1 MPSYVRLERVAKA
14 IESLNDWRG
23 SVRKQSIAHV
33 LPLLALIQKGINK
46 EQFRPFEESDDFAFF
61 DKYCG
66 IPGDAKEP
74 YFDPFGKIFRIAS
87 HPHSNIATARKG
99 TFSRSWQAASYET
112 AADGTTTWR
121 LDPNYASIF
130 AEKLGRGGVPAPRIN
145 VVDLAVWLFREQ
157 QFPDGATATT
167 LKDEF
172 LAAFP
177 FDEGDFDQL
186 FQCINEPSE
195 SLFQPQ
201 PVSQDQLAA
210 SIRSLALPPVEK
222 AVLGAG
228 VENSKP
234 SPKREL
240 ILAVD
245 DPLLEEVRTLLALG
259 TSGIILRGAPGTGK
273 SWYADQIALA
283 LTESDESRIFKVQFH
298 PSYTYEDFVDGFAPN
313 EETKSGFSV
322 VPKVLRLAIAKAS
335 QQDGAVVLIVDE
347 INRGNTSKIFGE
359 TLTYIERGWRG
370 VSFVPRLSEAKTSIP
385 QNLVLIGTMNPF
397 DRSITALD
405 MAMLRRFDHVEVPP
419 DSDRV
424 SEFLRGAGMH
434 EAGVP
439 LIAAWFDELQ
449 RFLPHGL
456 GHTFFR
462 DVADSARLGVIW
474 RYRIQPFC
482 RAILEHDAARM
493 KNLEDSYAALHS
505 RLVEAGC

>member
-14 IESLNDWRG
+14 IEALNDWRG

-33 LPLLALIQKGINK
+33 LPLLALIQKGVNK
-46 EQFRPFEESDDFAFF
+46 QQFHSFEESDDFAFF

-99 TFSRSWQAASYET
+99 TFSRSWQAANYET

-157 QFPDGATATT
+157 AFPDEATASS

-172 LAAFP
+172 LKTFP
-177 FDEGDFDQL
+177 FDGGDFDQL
-186 FQCINEPSE
+186 FQFINEPAE
-195 SLFQPQ
+195 LLFQSE
-201 PVSQDQLAA
+201 PVSRDQLVAT
-210 SIRSLALPPVEK
+210 IRSLALPPVEK
-222 AVLGAG
+222 AVLRA
-228 VENSKP
+228 ETSQP
-234 SPKREL
+234 TSKREL
-240 ILAVD
+240 AVAVD

-313 EETKSGFSV
+313 EETRSGFSV
-322 VPKVLRLAIAKAS
+322 VPKVLRLAITKAS
-335 QQDGAVVLIVDE
+335 QQEGAVVLIVDE

-370 VSFVPRLSEAKTSIP
+370 VSFVPRLSDSKTSIP
-385 QNLVLIGTMNPF
+385 PNLVLIGTMNPF

-424 SEFLRGAGMH
+424 SEFLRGAGMP
-434 EAGVP
+434 EPGVP

-449 RFLPHGL
+449 RLLPHGL

-482 RAILEHDAARM
+482 RAILEHDTVRL
-493 KNLEDSYAALHS
+493 KNLEDSYAALHA